1 MDYDKQLAEWQDKG
15 YACKQCGDLELIEPD
30 EGVANGPLNAEGLC
44 TNCVESNGMKPLTH
58 DYPVALVKASAING
72 THVLVGECGGLSA
85 VFSAEPSAAMPGCT
99 AISTEHG
106 YLYVDTDRELEVLD
120 ND

>member
-1 MDYDKQLAEWQDKG
+1 M
-15 YACKQCGDLELIEPD
+15 
-30 EGVANGPLNAEGLC
+30 
-44 TNCVESNGMKPLTH
+44 TSH
-58 DYPVALVKASAING
+58 DYSTELVRASAING

-106 YLYVDTDRELEVLD
+106 YLYVDTDRELEVLS